1 MPACLSCRLQQQL
14 TVLQADGSKQ
24 QSSLQSQV
32 LHLQSELAGMQQ
44 ASEASAATAAED
56 ARQAALTISRLQ
68 QDVGRLQDDLQAAFA
83 HGASLQQQLAGAAA
97 AAAAAVE
104 ASTNQ
109 RQDVQQQ
116 LADALGQLSQ
126 YKAQA
131 EHLQGQVQQ
140 QQDIFTQTTLAASK
154 KASQLPT
161 AATCAYLSSFSQCI
175 CEIAIARNMSAM
187 YRK

>member
-1 MPACLSCRLQQQL
+1 MPACLMSCRLRQQL

-24 QSSLQSQV
+24 QSSLQAEV
-32 LHLQSELAGMQQ
+32 LHLQSELAGVQQ
-44 ASEASAATAAED
+44 ASQAAAATAAED

-68 QDVGRLQDDLQAAFA
+68 QDVGHLQDDLQAAVA

-116 LADALGQLSQ
+116 LGDALAQMSQ

-140 QQDIFTQTTLAASK
+140 QQDIFTQTTLAALK
-154 KASQLPT
+154 KASQIPT
-161 AATCAYLSSFSQCI
+161 AATCAYVLQYVCGT
-175 CEIAIARNMSAM
+175 AIARYMPAM
-187 YRK
+187 YSN